1 MKTDDKK
8 LRKKRNRQ
16 RFNRSCFAE
25 TAIELAP
32 FEKEKNVS
40 DCSFSRGS
48 VGGDDEGGGGGGGGT
63 PDSDH
68 SKSLMQVSITRGP
81 SRKMMC

>member
-1 MKTDDKK
+1 METDDKK

-25 TAIELAP
+25 TTIEFAP

-40 DCSFSRGS
+40 DCSFS
-48 VGGDDEGGGGGGGGT
+48 
-63 PDSDH
+63 
-68 SKSLMQVSITRGP
+68 SKKKKETIKQKVFNCNECKQYFNTKLDLRLHMTKAHLKI
-81 SRKMMC
+81 

>member
-1 MKTDDKK
+1 METDDKK

-40 DCSFSRGS
+40 DCSFSRGP
-48 VGGDDEGGGGGGGGT
+48 VGGDDKGGGGT
-63 PDSDH
+63 PGGDH
-68 SKSLMQVSITRGP
+68 SQTLMQVCTTQVVFR
-81 SRKMMC
+81 RQKN

>member
-1 MKTDDKK
+1 METDDKK

-48 VGGDDEGGGGGGGGT
+48 VGGDDEGGGGGT

-68 SKSLMQVSITRGP
+68 SQTLMQVCTTQVVFR
-81 SRKMMC
+81 RQKN